1 VRTVGARRALLCLRY
16 SFGVERQTP
25 DTRSNEIDLYIRTY
39 YSLLRSTGEIRVR
52 SLEEPHAYSL
62 SSLHS
67 GARSAEPDIAA
78 FGYAA
83 ARLPECMPE
92 IERVI
97 LGQSDAT
104 FGAFGYPVSRWAD
117 VRARGRR
124 RRLRHDGAGTLA
136 AYISSTSDI
145 DDLLPIVTAYQIE
158 WNKLHERLVVHAK
171 TPAWDDEP
179 SLLAALGIAS
189 TDLARLREALGE
201 GASAALARVAARRL
215 DLRVRLLAGSF
226 SEYQRAAQLWWEGVA
241 PAYLSGVAAGE
252 RPPTYFVSSNTHAL
266 ANLLGGYA
274 LAHADEL
281 AEISQREMER
291 AELPDVASA
300 SANALYHAL
309 RIHLHADARALEK
322 VQASDA
328 AAGIRSVDNRAHVD
342 VDAQV
347 IELRRLRPER
357 FDPRLQMDG
366 LDALTAS
373 DARIINIDYPLGVGA
388 YHILSRV
395 GQGVGRMLGVYLMG
409 KAATLNAQ
417 VGDVMISRVVHDE
430 HSHNTY
436 LLGNAFAAEAIA
448 PYLRHGTVLDNQKA
462 VTVRGP
468 FLQNPNYLGVFYRE
482 GYTVLEMEAGPYLSA
497 LYECSDPRR
506 HPRNEIVNLADR
518 PSFECGLLHYASD
531 TPNSRRQW
539 LLSKSLGFFGMDAT
553 YACAIAITR
562 RILEREL
569 TRLGA
574 R

>member
-1 VRTVGARRALLCLRY
+1 
-16 SFGVERQTP
+16 VERQTP

-62 SSLHS
+62 SSLHA
-67 GARSAEPDIAA
+67 GARNPEPDVAA

-83 ARLPECMPE
+83 ARLPECMPR

-97 LGQSDAT
+97 LGQSDAM
-104 FGAFGYPVSRWAD
+104 FGAFGYSVARWTE

-145 DDLLPIVTAYQIE
+145 DDLLPIITAYQIE
-158 WNKLHERLVVHAK
+158 WNKLHERLVPHGK
-171 TPAWDDEP
+171 TPAWEDEAQ
-179 SLLAALGIAS
+179 LQAALGLPPA
-189 TDLARLREALGE
+189 DLRRLREALGDD
-201 GASAALARVAARRL
+201 ASSALAHVASRRL

-226 SEYQRAAQLWWEGVA
+226 SEYQRAAQLWWEGVE
-241 PAYLSGVAAGE
+241 PVYLAGAEGE

-274 LAHADEL
+274 LAHRDEL
-281 AEISQREMER
+281 AEIARREMQLASLPLAA
-291 AELPDVASA
+291 AE
-300 SANALYHAL
+300 SANGLYHAL
-309 RIHLHADARALEK
+309 RIHLRADSRALEK
-322 VQASDA
+322 VQHWDA
-328 AAGIRSVDNRAHVD
+328 TSGIRSVENRAHVD

-347 IELRRLRPER
+347 IELRRLRTER
-357 FDPRLQMDG
+357 FDPRLDMPG
-366 LDALTAS
+366 LEALAGS
-373 DARIINIDYPLGVGA
+373 DARIVNIDYPLGVGA
-388 YHILSRV
+388 YHLLSRV
-395 GQGVGRMLGVYLMG
+395 GQGVGRLLGVYLMG

-417 VGDVMISRVVHDE
+417 VGDVMLSRVVHDE
-430 HSHNTY
+430 HSNNTY
-436 LLGNAFAAEAIA
+436 LIGNAFAAEAIA

-497 LYECSDPRR
+497 LYECVDPRR
-506 HPRNEIVNLADR
+506 HPQNEIVNLADR

-569 TRLGA
+569 MRLGA